1 MIEKKTIFVILSI
14 ISAVA
19 FIINILYSKDGLN
32 LDDRR
37 KKYVLFIV
45 IFFVIIPNFYYFMF
59 IKKEKYDFS
68 GVPLV
73 DKKIIFENQVI
84 TPPPANSDVYS
95 YSATV
100 SKAGDLLYS
109 ISNLPKNK
117 NCGISFNDFNLSIKS
132 DNDGNYTFIEPLPV
146 CLLIYNDIKIGFDME
161 EIIANNEY
169 IVTGNYKNFVNRTD
183 KSNLASNNPKF
194 NINIKLT
201 QFIPGSIKDVIK
213 KYIISDGSLMTIT

>member
-1 MIEKKTIFVILSI
+1 MTI

-19 FIINILYSKDGLN
+19 FVINILYSKDVE
-32 LDDRR
+32 DKK

-45 IFFVIIPNFYYFMF
+45 LFFVIFPSCYYVIFNN
-59 IKKEKYDFS
+59 KLEKYDFS

-161 EIIANNEY
+161 EIISNNEY

-201 QFIPGSIKDVIK
+201 EFIPGSNKDVIK
-213 KYIISDGSLMTIT
+213 KYIISDGSLMTN